1 MWVVCAALPVS
12 PAHCLWEKRDAKEE
26 NKSSFASLQRK
37 EPLRLYRHSGSLRHY
52 NVSVDRSRKRDR
64 DDDVPPKGSN
74 NDDFNTAIVYFKSY
88 LLVNT
93 KNGIFCENLCI
104 FIYYSN
110 FGTIYRS
117 DRYRC
122 DSILCAHYC
131 QKARNDKD
139 FMLKLGLPLLT
150 AFQVEMQSFHGGR
163 FSD

>member
-1 MWVVCAALPVS
+1 M
-12 PAHCLWEKRDAKEE
+12 
-26 NKSSFASLQRK
+26 
-37 EPLRLYRHSGSLRHY
+37 
-52 NVSVDRSRKRDR
+52 SVDRSRKRDR
-64 DDDVPPKGSN
+64 DDDVLPKGSN

-110 FGTIYRS
+110 FGTIYRGA
-117 DRYRC
+117 
-122 DSILCAHYC
+122 SILCAHYC

-150 AFQVEMQSFHGGR
+150 AFQVERQSFHGGR
-163 FSD
+163 FFD